1 MQSIQEPAF
10 SVAELAERW
19 NVHHRTVLRAIRDN
33 RLPAF
38 RAGGRDWRIKW
49 EVVQQIESGQQ
60 SQSTSQ

>member
-10 SVAELAERW
+10 SVAENWLNAG

-38 RAGGRDWRIKW
+38 PRRRQGLEDQMGSGAT
-49 EVVQQIESGQQ
+49 VESGQNG
-60 SQSTSQ
+60 S